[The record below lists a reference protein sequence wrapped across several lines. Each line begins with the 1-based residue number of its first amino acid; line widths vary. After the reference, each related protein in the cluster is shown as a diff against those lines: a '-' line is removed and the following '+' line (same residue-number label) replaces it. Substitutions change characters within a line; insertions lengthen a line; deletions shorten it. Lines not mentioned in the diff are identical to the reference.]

1 LSSDITNPLIPTPGR
16 LKSKKMLEAARDQS
30 CVNCGAMDGT
40 VVAAHYQGMRSHLF
54 GKGTGLKPH
63 DICIADLC
71 SKCHRLFDDYLISD
85 CENRDQRRIDH
96 SEQFLYCIIQ
106 TLVRRAR
113 QGVLKI

>member
-1 LSSDITNPLIPTPGR
+1 
-16 LKSKKMLEAARDQS
+16 MLEAARDQS

-40 VVAAHYQGMRSHLF
+40 VVAAHYQGMRSQQF

-63 DICIADLC
+63 DLCIADLC
-71 SKCHRLFDDYLISD
+71 SKCHRLFDNYLVSD

-96 SEQFLYCIIQ
+96 SEQFLFCIIQ

-113 QGVLKI
+113 QGVLKL